1 MADAVALL
9 PPRVGVVDGRVLRPR
24 GRANMRNRRSIFRFD
39 PNGDPS
45 INTTPLIDVMLV
57 MLVMFIITIPP
68 PTHTVELDLPIDG
81 VAMDIQDTNRITV
94 APDNI
99 VRWNGEVVDLAQLG
113 SLVKTGAAREVKPV
127 IELYPDAQARYL
139 RVDQVIAAV
148 KRNGG
153 EKLNFVG
160 NERYRNLI

>member
-1 MADAVALL
+1 
-9 PPRVGVVDGRVLRPR
+9 
-24 GRANMRNRRSIFRFD
+24 MRRRTSIFRFD
-39 PNGDPS
+39 PNGDPA

-57 MLVMFIITIPP
+57 MLVMLIITIPP
-68 PTHTVELDLPIDG
+68 PTHVVDMDLPGSEVSLPIAD
-81 VAMDIQDTNRITV
+81 VNRITV

-99 VRWNGEVVDLAQLG
+99 VRWNDRAVDLGELG
-113 SLVKTGAAREVKPV
+113 ALVKAGAARADAPA

-153 EKLNFVG
+153 NRINFIG
-160 NERYRNLI
+160 NERYRDLI

>member
-1 MADAVALL
+1 
-9 PPRVGVVDGRVLRPR
+9 
-24 GRANMRNRRSIFRFD
+24 MRRRTSIFRFD
-39 PNGDPS
+39 PNGDPA

-68 PTHTVELDLPIDG
+68 PTHVVDMDLPSVG
-81 VAMDIQDTNRITV
+81 TVSEVHDTNRITI
-94 APDNI
+94 ASDNI
-99 VRWNGEVVDLAQLG
+99 VRWNGEPVDLAEL
-113 SLVKTGAAREVKPV
+113 SALVKVGAARTDKPT

-153 EKLNFVG
+153 ERINFVG
-160 NERYRNLI
+160 NERYRDLI